1 MVLLQWVIFAVSVAL
16 QVCVIAALRRHVY
29 KRYPFVYFYSIFLL
43 LKILVDAGLFAG
55 VVSLSKSAKSVY
67 WYRSNA
73 VREFLLFAVVVSLI
87 EVAMHRTSNRGR
99 VRLMLAVVAVISV
112 FASLLIHWDGDPSR
126 FVLWMTEV
134 TRDLSFG
141 SVGLTLL
148 LWLMLISSPKKDKVL
163 LMITVGLGL
172 QFTGEAIGQSLRQI
186 SHFHSTKGILLAG
199 NLLLSASHLLR
210 LYVWFEAFRYP
221 IKHVN
226 KKQEPSGEQEVFPRQ
241 AQTLFQSAG

>member
-1 MVLLQWVIFAVSVAL
+1 MVLLQWLIFGVSVAL

-99 VRLMLAVVAVISV
+99 SPVDAGCGCRD
-112 FASLLIHWDGDPSR
+112 FSLCFPPDSLGWGSTR

-134 TRDLSFG
+134 TRDMSFG

-148 LWLMLISSPKKDKVL
+148 LWLMLISSPKKDRVL

-186 SHFHSTKGILLAG
+186 CTFIPPKE
-199 NLLLSASHLLR
+199 
-210 LYVWFEAFRYP
+210 YC
-221 IKHVN
+221 
-226 KKQEPSGEQEVFPRQ
+226 
-241 AQTLFQSAG
+241 